1 MKTPSNKAQNARRK
15 TLWRRI
21 LLWTA
26 GLGLA
31 LFIATGLLP
40 KPVEVETE
48 AVTRGPLTV
57 TVLEEGKTRIR
68 NRYVVS
74 PPVAGYLRRVPVRAG
89 DRIVAGE
96 TLLAEIQALPSN
108 FLDPRAKAQAEAAVH
123 SAEAVR
129 MQRNEQVQSSTAEL
143 ELARK
148 ELDRAGQLRKKGA
161 IAIQEF
167 DTAENRVDMLDNQLG
182 SARFAL
188 KVAEFELEQARAAL
202 LQATGDPA
210 ESGQPIEIHAPV
222 SGRVLNVF
230 EESARPVT
238 PGLPIMEV
246 GDPGDLEAEI
256 ELLSSDAVNVKPGAD
271 VSIEQWGG
279 GEPLHGKVVLVE
291 PGAFLKVSALGV
303 EEQRVKVRVNFSD
316 LPEGVLG
323 DRYRV
328 EARIVTWTGDNVLQV
343 PAGALFR
350 RGNEWMTFVVKN
362 GRAKLTKVGISHTN
376 GISAEVTDGLTEGQE
391 VILHPPDTVRDG
403 AAVKPR
409 G

>member
-1 MKTPSNKAQNARRK
+1 MKTTSNKTQNAKRK
-15 TLWRRI
+15 TLWRRV
-21 LLWTA
+21 LLWAA

-31 LFIATGLLP
+31 LFIVTGLLP

-89 DRIVAGE
+89 DRIVAGK

-143 ELARK
+143 DLARK
-148 ELDRAGQLRKKGA
+148 ELIRAEQLRKKGA

-167 DTAENRVDMLDNQLG
+167 DTAENRVNMLDNQLG

-210 ESGQPIEIHAPV
+210 ESGQPIAIHAPV
-222 SGRVLNVF
+222 SGCVLNVF

-246 GDPGDLEAEI
+246 GDPKDLEAEI

-279 GEPLHGKVVLVE
+279 GEPLRGKVALVE

-316 LPEGVLG
+316 LPEGLLG

-343 PAGALFR
+343 PTGALFR
-350 RGNEWMTFVVKN
+350 RGNEWMTFVVEN
-362 GRAKLTKVGISHTN
+362 GRAKLIKVGISRTN
-376 GISAEVTDGLTEGQE
+376 GISAEVTDGLSEGQE
-391 VILHPPDTVRDG
+391 VILHPPDTIHDGVAVR
-403 AAVKPR
+403 PR
-409 G
+409 K